1 MGAVVELINGWVLP
15 VAAAPFIGSFLG
27 VVVRR
32 LPKGRGIVAGRSAC
46 EACDHPL
53 SPLDMV
59 PVASF
64 VALRGRCRHCGA
76 PIAPAHL
83 GFELAALAVAVS
95 AALVVNGG
103 PFLWIGC
110 IFGWWLLTLAWI
122 DATTFRLPDVLTL
135 PLIVLGLAEAAWL
148 EPHALLGRCAGAIF
162 GYGSLWLLANVYL
175 KMRGREGLGL
185 GDAKLLAALGA
196 WLGFVAVPWLAVFGA
211 VLALLWAGAMWL
223 RGTKLTATS
232 RLPFGPFLAAAAWGL
247 WLVNG

>member
-32 LPKGRGIVAGRSAC
+32 LPEGRGIATGRSEC
-46 EACDHPL
+46 ETCNHTLAPI
-53 SPLDMV
+53 DMV
-59 PVASF
+59 PIASF
-64 VALRGRCRHCGA
+64 LALRGRCRHCGA

-103 PFLWIGC
+103 PFLWVGC

-122 DATTFRLPDVLTL
+122 DATTFRLPDMLTL

-162 GYGSLWLLANVYL
+162 GYGSLWLLATSYRKL
-175 KMRGREGLGL
+175 RDREGLGL

-211 VLALLWAGAMWL
+211 VLALLWAGGMRL

-232 RLPFGPFLAAAAWGL
+232 RLPFGPFLVAAAWGL